1 MEKEVM
7 HITSVN
13 NISRAYVK
21 FVFSRRME
29 YHVTNTFLQVR
40 IIFPIFHIVQYH
52 FVNFCV
58 LPPPP
63 EQCSGQS
70 TIVKVSEGH
79 PWIGQEIRGIS
90 EKSLQTFERTGVQG
104 SPHKRTSRR
113 FA

>member
-1 MEKEVM
+1 MVEYAMEKEVM

-29 YHVTNTFLQVR
+29 YHVTNTFLQVC

-58 LPPPP
+58 LFPIIYFLD
-63 EQCSGQS
+63 SDISDG
-70 TIVKVSEGH
+70 
-79 PWIGQEIRGIS
+79 GI
-90 EKSLQTFERTGVQG
+90 LILFL
-104 SPHKRTSRR
+104 
-113 FA
+113 